1 MTTRRAEEQRHH
13 HLAVNLA
20 NGARCVIIAAICHS
34 DIAGAMTTTPL
45 DHPPTRASLLP
56 TAILIAS
63 NLVPIAGI
71 LWWGWDAF
79 VLLSLYWLETAVIG
93 FWMILR
99 LLAFSRGNSTG
110 AGRSL
115 LYAVGLAGFFTVHAG
130 IFMSAHMVFLWTLF
144 SGAWKAQLHDARDF
158 IRLVVIGKGLWLP
171 LLALFVARGAVFVN
185 DVVNRSVFHRPQ
197 QQPAGTDAI
206 VGGFYQRIM
215 LMHVAIIGGGLVAM
229 QIGSA
234 APLVVLVLLKTALDV
249 HFELR
254 RRR

>member
-1 MTTRRAEEQRHH
+1 MSIVPTADQRE
-13 HLAVNLA
+13 
-20 NGARCVIIAAICHS
+20 
-34 DIAGAMTTTPL
+34 
-45 DHPPTRASLLP
+45 TRAGLLP
-56 TAILIAS
+56 VAILIAS

-71 LWWGWDAF
+71 LWWDWDAF
-79 VLLSLYWLETAVIG
+79 VLLSLYWLETAVFG

-99 LLAFSRGNSTG
+99 ILAFSQAGSTG

-115 LYAVGLAGFFTVHAG
+115 LSAVGLAGFFMVHAG
-130 IFMSAHMVFLWTLF
+130 IFMSAHMVFLWALF

-158 IRLVVIGKGLWLP
+158 IRLIVIGKGLWLP

-185 DVVNRSVFHRPQ
+185 DVVNRFVFRRPQ
-197 QQPAGTDAI
+197 PQPTGTDAI

-234 APLVVLVLLKTALDV
+234 APLVVLVLLKTALDI
-249 HFELR
+249 HLER
-254 RRR
+254 RRRR